1 VAVNSL
7 TLPGALAAGGPDDFA
22 PDDYDLVVL
31 AMQEPQYRASD
42 VRCLVRSIAD
52 VRVPCL
58 SLMNMPP
65 LPYLERI
72 PQIDHR
78 ALRHCYAEAD
88 VWDRFDPSLVT
99 LCSPDAQAVRVPTG
113 PQNVLEVRLATNLKA
128 AAFAADRHT
137 ELLRRLERDI
147 EGVRFNVERESLP
160 LPVKLRVHD
169 SKFVPLAK
177 WCMLLAGNYRCVSSS
192 KIRSIADA
200 VHSDIAASRAIYEWV
215 GRVCLEL
222 GARQS
227 DLVPFEKY
235 AGAARSLTS
244 PSSAA
249 RALAAGAAEIERVD
263 RLVQLVGRQVG
274 LRSGL
279 VDAVVER
286 VDNWLARNRASS
298 CNERYGVAAANPIS
312 IA

>member
-1 VAVNSL
+1 
-7 TLPGALAAGGPDDFA
+7 
-22 PDDYDLVVL
+22 
-31 AMQEPQYRASD
+31 
-42 VRCLVRSIAD
+42 
-52 VRVPCL
+52 
-58 SLMNMPP
+58 
-65 LPYLERI
+65 
-72 PQIDHR
+72 
-78 ALRHCYAEAD
+78 
-88 VWDRFDPSLVT
+88 
-99 LCSPDAQAVRVPTG
+99 
-113 PQNVLEVRLATNLKA
+113 
-128 AAFAADRHT
+128 
-137 ELLRRLERDI
+137 
-147 EGVRFNVERESLP
+147 
-160 LPVKLRVHD
+160 
-169 SKFVPLAK
+169 
-177 WCMLLAGNYRCVSSS
+177 VSSS